1 MKYMNSY
8 DSQIWRLIFY
18 FISIMSFI
26 FLYIYFYKKFIELG
40 YIDKDHNILDIS
52 VFNDKIN
59 IYSYEDNKFSGL
71 KRVVEENVVIDFDEK
86 EIKRIPLKM
95 KYIGRQ
101 GYPFEDMQDYIAY
114 KERILN
120 NLENNYEIYEFL

>member
-1 MKYMNSY
+1 LHLKLKGVQTENA
-8 DSQIWRLIFY
+8 
-18 FISIMSFI
+18 
-26 FLYIYFYKKFIELG
+26 YKKFIELG
-40 YIDKDHNILDIS
+40 YIDKDYNVLNMS
-52 VFNDKIN
+52 AFNDKIN

-71 KRVVEENVVIDFDEK
+71 KRIVEENVVIDFDEK
-86 EIKRIPLKM
+86 EVKRIPLKM

-101 GYPFEDMQDYIAY
+101 GYPFEDMEDYIAY